1 MSAEVAQH
9 DHKDDLEH
17 TGTHQVVSNFK
28 SGTETR
34 SHLSMHQT
42 QEMSSRSAW
51 NELFFVGGKIP
62 SRRAYHLSF
71 VWNNE

>member
-1 MSAEVAQH
+1 MSTELVLVNQE
-9 DHKDDLEH
+9 KDDLDH
-17 TGTHQVVSNFK
+17 TTKEVTQFK
-28 SGTETR
+28 SGPETR
-34 SHLSMHQT
+34 SHLSMQQAYDT
-42 QEMSSRSAW
+42 SKSAW

>member
-1 MSAEVAQH
+1 MSAAEVAQH
-9 DHKDDLEH
+9 DHKDDIDA
-17 TGTHQVVSNFK
+17 HQAVSQFK
-28 SGTETR
+28 SGPETR
-34 SHLSMHQT
+34 SHLSMHQA

>member
-1 MSAEVAQH
+1 MSAEVAHH
-9 DHKDDLEH
+9 DHKDDLDNS
-17 TGTHQVVSNFK
+17 HQAPSHFK
-28 SGTETR
+28 SGPETR

-42 QEMSSRSAW
+42 QDMLSRSAW